1 LRVTINDL
9 LAFAQGVRRNKI
21 YRFARV
27 APSIMSRTTTDFFQ
41 TNTSDVCPAKLRRQ
55 VPKWKP
61 QVAVRLVVDT
71 QVYPMSIGRPHSEAK
86 SDQVYSAASNALQVK
101 ILHGFTA
108 LH

>member
-1 LRVTINDL
+1 
-9 LAFAQGVRRNKI
+9 
-21 YRFARV
+21 
-27 APSIMSRTTTDFFQ
+27 MSTPTTDFFQ
-41 TNTSDVCPAKLRRQ
+41 TNKSDICPVNLRCQ

-61 QVAVRLVVDT
+61 EVAVRLVVDT